1 MRSII
6 LSTLLFFFV
15 TPIYTQEG
23 SKIDLKN
30 VDVSTNR
37 LPTIILFGGEYTI
50 RDRDKFLE
58 SLLKSQFYKSDL
70 KILINLQEF
79 ISKREF
85 SFKHEGAV
93 RININSRK
101 LQNQNRYNSQLQ
113 SSTYVS
119 SFLRKVNSVRIDS
132 SLERR
137 ALKNEINFIQ
147 KQIDSL
153 DLTIGYDSINFEL
166 KDSKIFKKLYRKQNQ
181 KIRKLENTSAI
192 GYKTGKSIAVVAR
205 LDVIS
210 VRKLTDAIKM
220 KTNKKRDTPSNKVI

>member
-1 MRSII
+1 MRSNI

-58 SLLKSQFYKSDL
+58 SLLKSQFYRSDL

-85 SFKHEGAV
+85 SFKHKGAV

-119 SFLRKVNSVRIDS
+119 SFLRKVKSLRIDS

-192 GYKTGKSIAVVAR
+192 EISIF
-205 LDVIS
+205 
-210 VRKLTDAIKM
+210 TE
-220 KTNKKRDTPSNKVI
+220 

>member
-58 SLLKSQFYKSDL
+58 SLLKSQFYRSDL

-119 SFLRKVNSVRIDS
+119 SFLRRVKSVRIDS

-192 GYKTGKSIAVVAR
+192 EISIF
-205 LDVIS
+205 
-210 VRKLTDAIKM
+210 TE
-220 KTNKKRDTPSNKVI
+220 